1 VPALAQIY
9 VCTTI
14 DDPLATNGQAV
25 VYGIS
30 SNGVL
35 SGRYFDATGS
45 YAFID
50 DNGTV
55 TAVDDPSY
63 PGRATGG
70 GLSDSNTVAG
80 FDSAYGG
87 RQQIGFVSSDGNL
100 TYLAYLADPLAEPNY
115 TVAEGVDDSATAVGI
130 CDAASDAG
138 ENGFIATEESV
149 PEPAP
154 IAMLTAGIAGITVAR
169 RRCQN

>member
-9 VCTTI
+9 VYTTI

-30 SNGVL
+30 NNGVL
-35 SGRYFDATGS
+35 SGTYFDATGS
-45 YAFID
+45 HAFIID

-63 PGRATGG
+63 AGRAMGG

-80 FDSAYGG
+80 FDNADGG
-87 RQQIGFVSSDGNL
+87 RQQVGFVSSGGNL
-100 TYLAYLADPLAEPNY
+100 TYLADPLVERNY
-115 TVAEGVDDSATAVGI
+115 TVAEGVNELATVVGI
-130 CDAASDAG
+130 YDAASDVG

-169 RRCQN
+169 RRCRN